1 MEPIPIYPKT
11 IIKMA
16 TSHMQLT
23 DPLSTSKSNMMMT
36 ENVPEKP
43 RIPLVAHVI
52 TDDDIGLLQVC
63 NFELFIK
70 NRCDMRSERYI
81 SYS

>member
-1 MEPIPIYPKT
+1 
-11 IIKMA
+11 MA

-52 TDDDIGLLQVC
+52 TDDDIGLLQV
-63 NFELFIK
+63 
-70 NRCDMRSERYI
+70 
-81 SYS
+81 